1 MDTINK
7 FDGKYRFLSNFYPC
21 KVELDGIRY
30 PSVEHAFQA
39 AKTLNI
45 QERKNIAVC
54 RSAAD
59 AKRIGRHVTLRP
71 NWDSI
76 KAQIMLDLLRSKFK
90 SLELKQKLIDT
101 SDSLIVEG
109 NTWNDT
115 FWGQCNG
122 VGKNMLGKLLMQV
135 RSEITN
141 NNVRR

>member
-1 MDTINK
+1 MNTINK

-21 KVELDGIRY
+21 KIELDGIRY

-59 AKRIGRHVTLRP
+59 AKRIGRYVALRT

-76 KAQIMLDLLRSKFK
+76 KVQVMLDLLRSKFK
-90 SLELKQKLIDT
+90 SLKLKQKLIDT

-115 FWGQCNG
+115 FWGQCDG

-135 RSEITN
+135 RSEIN
-141 NNVRR
+141 ESGDD